1 MKNLFL
7 FILLFASFFATAQ
20 DTTVDSS
27 AQKVEKFYNTELSD
41 SAREA
46 IKAQIEHMDKYIA
59 QDSTRADAYV
69 QRGFYYGQ
77 LGLMVQ
83 AIEDY
88 DRAIALDDSLAI
100 AYFNRSLAL
109 ARFRWTM
116 EACMDMKMAQ
126 ILGLDQAQA
135 VVDANCVLYKRTIN
149 KILAASDSTA
159 VH

>member
-1 MKNLFL
+1 MFL
-7 FILLFASFFATAQ
+7 VLLFSCFAVSAQETA
-20 DTTVDSS
+20 VDS
-27 AQKVEKFYNTELSD
+27 ADQKVEQYYNTDLTD
-41 SAREA
+41 SARTA
-46 IKAQIEHMDKYIA
+46 IKAQIAHMDQYLA
-59 QDSTRADAYV
+59 QDSTRAAAYL

-88 DRAIALDDSLAI
+88 DRAIALDDSMAI
-100 AYFNRSLAL
+100 AYFNRAIAK

-149 KILAASDSTA
+149 KILVASDSTA